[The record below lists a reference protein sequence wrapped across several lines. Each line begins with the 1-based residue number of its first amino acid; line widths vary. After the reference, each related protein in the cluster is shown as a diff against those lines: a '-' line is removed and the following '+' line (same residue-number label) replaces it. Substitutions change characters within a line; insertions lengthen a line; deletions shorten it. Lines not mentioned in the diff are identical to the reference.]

1 MNARLLLVI
10 PPLVLCPAVQAQTDT
25 SPLQP
30 LFECRGIA
38 DDTARLTC
46 LDAAVE
52 TLYGET
58 ESGEVVAVDR
68 EQIEAAEESTFGLSI
83 PNFTIP
89 GLGLRGGDRNEELV
103 EADAT
108 AQSPDRVV
116 RRNDDGNI
124 ERIEGLAVVDV
135 EINRADHV
143 VVTLANGQ
151 VWRQTDSTMV
161 QGVRSGARPG
171 LTANIRGGMLG
182 SYFMRLNNGGRWF
195 RAERIQ

>member
-1 MNARLLLVI
+1 MA
-10 PPLVLCPAVQAQTDT
+10 QAQPGD

-30 LFECRGIA
+30 LFECRGIT
-38 DDTARLTC
+38 DDQARLAC
-46 LDAAVE
+46 FDAAVE
-52 TLYGET
+52 SLHGDAET
-58 ESGEVVAVDR
+58 GEVVAVDR
-68 EQIEAAEESTFGLSI
+68 AQIEAAEESTFGLSI
-83 PNFTIP
+83 PNFSIP
-89 GLGLRGGDRNEELV
+89 GLGRRGGEPDETLV

-116 RRNDDGNI
+116 RRNNDGNI

-171 LTANIRGGMLG
+171 LTANIRSGMLG